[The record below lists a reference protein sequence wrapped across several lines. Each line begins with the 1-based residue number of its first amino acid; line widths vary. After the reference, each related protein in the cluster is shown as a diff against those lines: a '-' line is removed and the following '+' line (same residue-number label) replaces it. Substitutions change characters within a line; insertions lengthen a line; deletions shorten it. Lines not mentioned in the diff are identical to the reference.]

1 MAADAQQKTIC
12 TVPHPFAQLFHTCS
26 LLNNAAAAACA
37 TFNRRRSAFVPFVQ
51 PAVQPISTRW
61 QRSLEATT
69 TCDRYQRLQLMCCSC
84 LPSLVSFRLAS
95 AEVKP
100 AYNRSVENRIAAHI
114 IRRCVSV
121 VAVRLF
127 ARYQVPVDFWL
138 VRRANPHITEAS
150 RTESPRTSSGAAS
163 VS

>member
-95 AEVKP
+95 AEGKP

-127 ARYQVPVDFWL
+127 ARYQVPVDFCL
-138 VRRANPHITEAS
+138 NMHRSVFDTCD
-150 RTESPRTSSGAAS
+150 TSA
-163 VS
+163 